1 MLLPQSQ
8 NMAGI
13 LSMQIET
20 AFVIL
25 PGISAAMLTPTMMG
39 YVIIVAPARTG
50 VPTISQTQTVIVF
63 VTIILAREWAKNVVS
78 GADAISIIG
87 GNIMRSEQEVNRAI
101 EQYSDMIRRLCM
113 IHLKNYADTED
124 IFQTVF
130 LKYVLSSVS
139 FESKEREKAW
149 FIRVTINACKDLLKS
164 FIRSRTISLDEII
177 EQPSEMSVD
186 DRDVLEAVLSLP
198 QKYKDVVYL
207 HYYEDY
213 TAPQISR
220 ILGKNVN
227 TIYTLITRSKR
238 LLREKLGGDGYE

>member
-13 LSMQIET
+13 LSMQIKT

-139 FESKEREKAW
+139 FESKEHEKAW

-164 FIRSRTISLDEII
+164 FIRSRTISLDERI

-207 HYYEDY
+207 HYYEDH